1 MLLAKGQKA
10 SKLWRDS
17 YWLLPAAAQRVF
29 TLFFFESSPLPVTG
43 YISHMALPNRRWPGD
58 VVLPRDGTGMT
69 QQYVVKSLSNSPV
82 LISPGEEGPFQEPVS
97 GLPPSVCVPW
107 V

>member
-1 MLLAKGQKA
+1 MLLAKGQKE

-17 YWLLPAAAQRVF
+17 NWLVPAAAQRVK
-29 TLFFFESSPLPVTG
+29 ESSPLPVIG
-43 YISHMALPNRRWPGD
+43 YMSHMAPPNRRWPGD
-58 VVLPRDGTGMT
+58 VILPRDGTGMT
-69 QQYVVKSLSNSPV
+69 QQYVVKSLSNSRV

-97 GLPPSVCVPW
+97 DLPPSVCVPW